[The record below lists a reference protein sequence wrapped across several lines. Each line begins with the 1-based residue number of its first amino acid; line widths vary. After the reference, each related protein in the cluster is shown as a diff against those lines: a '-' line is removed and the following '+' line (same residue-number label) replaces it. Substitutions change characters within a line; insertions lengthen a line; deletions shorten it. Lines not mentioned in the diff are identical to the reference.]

1 MEKEKDIDE
10 LFKGL
15 KMKIIISGRKID
27 KNCKMFS
34 FIQKK
39 VIYNLKIGKKQ
50 KFDFCS
56 IDHNNKEEFILPS
69 LDKPKWD
76 FYEFKEEFNESI
88 EVFKI
93 LDLYIFFILSKFCSL
108 TFSF

>member
-39 VIYNLKIGKKQ
+39 VIYN
-50 KFDFCS
+50 
-56 IDHNNKEEFILPS
+56 
-69 LDKPKWD
+69 
-76 FYEFKEEFNESI
+76 
-88 EVFKI
+88 
-93 LDLYIFFILSKFCSL
+93 
-108 TFSF
+108 